1 MKKNDTSR
9 STNIPAVSEPA
20 FSACIPN
27 HLLDKIKDDT
37 SRWMLEEVSKMQ
49 QNNQWQNKKI
59 HDIYEYTR
67 RINGQVI
74 SLLEFR
80 KDLLMQM
87 EAEHKLSK
95 IQQEN
100 KNHTVKLYKAL
111 AIIFLTIVY
120 PLFLAQWTAGSVTE
134 FFKFLW

>member
-1 MKKNDTSR
+1 MKKQPEPES
-9 STNIPAVSEPA
+9 NIPSVYEPT
-20 FSACIPN
+20 FKACIPE

-67 RINGQVI
+67 TINGQVV

-87 EAEHKLSK
+87 EAEHKVDKVKQESK
-95 IQQEN
+95 T
-100 KNHTVKLYKAL
+100 HTTKLYKIIVIAL
-111 AIIFLTIVY
+111 LTIGS
-120 PLFLAQWTAGSVTE
+120 PLFLMQWTTGSITE
-134 FFKFLW
+134 FFKFMW

>member
-1 MKKNDTSR
+1 MK
-9 STNIPAVSEPA
+9 STPPESNIPSVYQPTFE
-20 FSACIPN
+20 ACIPD

-67 RINGQVI
+67 TINGQVV

-87 EAEHKLSK
+87 EAEHRLDKVK
-95 IQQEN
+95 HEN
-100 KNHTVKLYKAL
+100 KTHTTKLYKII
-111 AIIFLTIVY
+111 AISFLTIIY
-120 PLFLAQWTAGSVTE
+120 PVFLMQWTSGSITE
-134 FFKFLW
+134 FFKLLW

>member
-1 MKKNDTSR
+1 MKKRPEKS
-9 STNIPAVSEPA
+9 SNIPTVYEPT
-20 FSACIPN
+20 FKACIPD

-67 RINGQVI
+67 TINGQVV

-80 KDLLMQM
+80 KDLLVQM
-87 EAEHKLSK
+87 EAEHKLDK
-95 IQQEN
+95 VKQET
-100 KNHTVKLYKAL
+100 KTHTTKLYKIIAL
-111 AIIFLTIVY
+111 CFLTVVY
-120 PLFLAQWTAGSVTE
+120 PLFLTQWTTGGVS
-134 FFKFLW
+134 KILNFLW